1 MALPSYN
8 IFMGWSLFSLW
19 LSRTILSAVLL
30 NILTG
35 CISTWALAQFGAMM
49 QPENAVY
56 YQPQERLTLKD
67 SHNAKLGLNYK
78 KNGEWA
84 VVKDKQ

>member
-1 MALPSYN
+1 M
-8 IFMGWSLFSLW
+8 
-19 LSRTILSAVLL
+19 LL

-49 QPENAVY
+49 QPEQAVY
-56 YQPQERLTLKD
+56 YQLQERLALKD

-78 KNGEWA
+78 KNGKWA
-84 VVKDKQ
+84 VVRGNEAI

>member
-1 MALPSYN
+1 MP
-8 IFMGWSLFSLW
+8 
-19 LSRTILSAVLL
+19 L

-35 CISTWALAQFGAMM
+35 CVSALALAQFGAMM
-49 QPENAVY
+49 QPEKAGH
-56 YQPQERLTLKD
+56 YQLQERLALKD

-84 VVKDKQ
+84 VVRSNKAIQENRS